1 VAALAA
7 PAPPSTSDL
16 ALWYDKPSERWTDAL
31 PIGNGRLGAMIY
43 GGIDVERIQLNED
56 TLWSGH
62 PKDWNNPGA
71 KDHLAEVRR
80 LVIEQE
86 DYQAAD
92 ALCRK
97 MQGPYNQSY
106 LCPGNLILRFD
117 ATVPDAKYRR
127 SLDLNTAVAEVSY
140 TCGRTR
146 ITRQPSLPTRPGHAI
161 RIESEGPDLLSFT
174 PSIIS
179 DLKANPLAR
188 PDRIAYREKAPPTS
202 IPTTSAPRTPSS
214 TTPVKATA

>member
-1 VAALAA
+1 
-7 PAPPSTSDL
+7 
-16 ALWYDKPSERWTDAL
+16 
-31 PIGNGRLGAMIY
+31 MIY

-146 ITRQPSLPTRPGHAI
+146 ITRQAIASHPAQVIAI

-174 PSIIS
+174 ASIIS
-179 DLKANPLAR
+179 DLKGESLSPAS
-188 PDRIAYREKAPPTS
+188 DRIAYRARPHPRS